1 MAQLPT
7 RTLATLVSL
16 LALLAS
22 AAPATSAAGSSADTA
37 ALQVALWARGVYAGP
52 VDGLYGPDTTS
63 AVKALQAKLGLPTTG
78 IVGPRTRKALGQ
90 YAKTTT
96 LGSRT
101 LTVGMSGWDVAAF
114 QFLLAWHG
122 YPSGSFNGTFSPET
136 HAALTRFQTN
146 TGLPADGLAGP
157 NVLAALRLP
166 PPHSPITL
174 NWPLTAPI
182 GSPFGPRG
190 NRFHAGIDL
199 IAAQGTPV
207 DAAGQGRVVY
217 AGWRD
222 GGWGNE
228 VTIDHGHG
236 IRAIYAHLSQIT
248 VKLGD
253 PVTAGQPIGRV
264 GATGDANGPHL
275 HLELRLHGA
284 AIDPLTALPTPPPR
298 RALDPGAPEP
308 LNHLRPDHRQAE
320 PTVRRRSLSAPIVR
334 RCGASPAPLLV

>member
-1 MAQLPT
+1 MAHPPT

-16 LALLAS
+16 FALLAS
-22 AAPATSAAGSSADTA
+22 GASSATAASSSADTA

-52 VDGLYGPDTTS
+52 VDGIYGPDTTS
-63 AVKALQAKLGLPTTG
+63 AVQALQAKLGLPTTG

-101 LTVGMSGWDVAAF
+101 LAVGMSGWDVSAF

-122 YPSGSFNGTFSPET
+122 YPSGTFNGAFTPQT
-136 HAALTRFQTN
+136 QAALARFQAN

-157 NVLAALRLP
+157 NVVAALRLP
-166 PPHSPITL
+166 PPRSPITL
-174 NWPLTAPI
+174 SWPLTAPI
-182 GSPFGPRG
+182 GSAFGPRG
-190 NRFHAGIDL
+190 DRFHAGIDL

-207 DAAGQGRVVY
+207 GAAGQGRVVY

-222 GGWGNE
+222 GGWGDE

-236 IRAIYAHLSQIT
+236 IRAIYAHLSKIT

-253 PVTAGQPIGRV
+253 LVAAGQPVGLV
-264 GATGDANGPHL
+264 GATGDASGPHL
-275 HLELRLHGA
+275 HFELRLRGA
-284 AIDPLTALPTPPPR
+284 AIDPLTALPTAPI
-298 RALDPGAPEP
+298 PEP
-308 LNHLRPDHRQAE
+308 S
-320 PTVRRRSLSAPIVR
+320 TSATPN
-334 RCGASPAPLLV
+334 G